1 MVRDRLKKSSVSI
14 IAILLILILIV
25 LPTGY
30 EDAAIYKGTDRVR
43 AKVLSTDES
52 SVINNGLIQS
62 GEQYCKVKI
71 LGGKFKGEETKAV
84 NMLSGSLEADKI
96 FQEGDIAQV
105 VISYS
110 NGEILS
116 VMMTDRLCRKN
127 RFAGSV
133 FFYDYHSGNL
143 EDPDTCLSE
152 RCKSDLV
159 GNRADRISDISDH
172 FSGLWI

>member
-43 AKVLSTDES
+43 AKVISTDES

-71 LGGKFKGEETKAV
+71 LDGKFKNETADAV

-96 FQEGDIAQV
+96 FQQGDVAHV
-105 VISYS
+105 VI
-110 NGEILS
+110 LS
-116 VMMTDRLCRKN
+116 LI
-127 RFAGSV
+127 
-133 FFYDYHSGNL
+133 H
-143 EDPDTCLSE
+143 
-152 RCKSDLV
+152 
-159 GNRADRISDISDH
+159 I
-172 FSGLWI
+172 

>member
-43 AKVLSTDES
+43 AKVISTDES

-71 LGGKFKGEETKAV
+71 LDGKFKNETSDSSKYAEC
-84 NMLSGSLEADKI
+84 SLEADKI
-96 FQEGDIAQV
+96 I
-105 VISYS
+105 
-110 NGEILS
+110 
-116 VMMTDRLCRKN
+116 
-127 RFAGSV
+127 
-133 FFYDYHSGNL
+133 
-143 EDPDTCLSE
+143 SE
-152 RCKSDLV
+152 RRCCPCSNQL
-159 GNRADRISDISDH
+159 
-172 FSGLWI
+172 

>member
-1 MVRDRLKKSSVSI
+1 MTRDRIRKGSVSL
-14 IAILLILILIV
+14 IAILLIVILMA

-84 NMLSGSLEADKI
+84 NMLSWLTCVSTRTIIRTLSSTAKVWL
-96 FQEGDIAQV
+96 QE
-105 VISYS
+105 
-110 NGEILS
+110 
-116 VMMTDRLCRKN
+116 MT
-127 RFAGSV
+127 
-133 FFYDYHSGNL
+133 
-143 EDPDTCLSE
+143 
-152 RCKSDLV
+152 
-159 GNRADRISDISDH
+159 
-172 FSGLWI
+172 

>member
-43 AKVLSTDES
+43 AKVISTDES

-71 LGGKFKGEETKAV
+71 LDGKFKNETADAV

-96 FQEGDIAQV
+96 FQQGDV
-105 VISYS
+105 GDLYS
-110 NGEILS
+110 
-116 VMMTDRLCRKN
+116 
-127 RFAGSV
+127 
-133 FFYDYHSGNL
+133 
-143 EDPDTCLSE
+143 EDKTVSIDL
-152 RCKSDLV
+152 SDLY
-159 GNRADRISDISDH
+159 DEC
-172 FSGLWI
+172 LKELKEQC